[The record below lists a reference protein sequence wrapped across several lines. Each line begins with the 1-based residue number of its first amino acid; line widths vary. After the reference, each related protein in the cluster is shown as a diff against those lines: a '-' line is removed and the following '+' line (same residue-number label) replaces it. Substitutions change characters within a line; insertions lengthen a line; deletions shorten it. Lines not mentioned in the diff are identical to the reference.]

1 MALLRYFE
9 EVKGSHNLPRMP
21 AIVAST
27 RSLVASLT
35 RYKTNQPLNI
45 EVKPTNPIFFQ
56 ENTETEVNTP
66 VFAARYVFFWCPGS
80 HTYKKTMCPR
90 KPRATKQQ
98 RRLDHKPVT
107 FDRKLV
113 LAHLIF
119 AGFYPLLKIYWVKTG
134 ETSFPVTSKTNSTK
148 KTLKNHYH
156 SCFLLFG
163 VVPKYHLY

>member
-35 RYKTNQPLNI
+35 HYKTNQPLNI
-45 EVKPTNPIFFQ
+45 EVKPTNPIPGEYRNWGEHTGVCCQVCFFL
-56 ENTETEVNTP
+56 
-66 VFAARYVFFWCPGS
+66 CPGS
-80 HTYKKTMCPR
+80 HTYKKPMCPR
-90 KPRATKQQ
+90 KPRATKQK

-113 LAHLIF
+113 VAHLIF

-148 KTLKNHYH
+148 KTLKHHYH

-163 VVPKYHLY
+163 VVSCS